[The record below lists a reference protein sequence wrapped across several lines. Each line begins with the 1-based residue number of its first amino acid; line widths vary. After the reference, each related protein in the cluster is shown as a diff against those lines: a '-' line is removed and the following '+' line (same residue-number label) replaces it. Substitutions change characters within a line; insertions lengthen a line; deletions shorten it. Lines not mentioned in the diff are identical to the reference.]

1 VNLTP
6 FDLRTA
12 SLARGTVLLEASAG
26 TGKTYTLVGVLLRM
40 LLEGVVERLDQ
51 VLVVTFTVAATE
63 ELKTRLRTALRRTL
77 RAADGAPESDPFFV
91 AMAAMPNA
99 KARVRAAIDDFDQV
113 VIATIHGFCKRVLEE
128 AAFES
133 HEPFELEFT
142 TDPVP
147 LLYRAAADVLRTTYE
162 PAVTSRSMLL
172 HAKKVQ
178 PKTLVEAYQLWQ
190 RHALLPMSP
199 AAPDPAGTLATLPDL
214 AAAAVALWDED
225 AQHRLENME
234 WRKENLFGDANALGL
249 ADFVE
254 RVRLRP
260 HLVWHQL
267 LEFASEVML
276 EDHVA
281 KSSRANLEHPF
292 FTACAQFAAAA
303 DAAFPHVRADLLLHM
318 HERVAVQ
325 KQQIGTSS
333 FDDLL
338 VRTHRALHDKDHGGE
353 LAAVLQQRY
362 RVALIDEF
370 QDTDALQYEIFA
382 TAFAAGTMFLIGDP
396 KQSIYRFRGADLHTY
411 KRARDA
417 ANRRHTLA
425 QNHRSSPQLVDA
437 VSALF
442 ARPHAF
448 ADVDIT
454 MPAVR
459 AAAAPGEL
467 LVAGDGDPVLRW
479 RFVAGETPATWI
491 PRDEAEE
498 RITADLAA
506 EIARLL
512 RSDARLDGRPLR
524 PNDFAVLTRSNRQ
537 AVLVQSTLRDAG
549 IPSAIGK
556 AGDVFETDELAEL
569 QLFLR
574 AVLQPGDLMRVRGAL
589 ATRFVGHDLATL
601 RAIDGDDE
609 QFDREI
615 ARLDRWRR
623 AWLRSG
629 FVPMIEQAMHEL
641 GVVRR
646 FLAMPGGERRLTN
659 FRQLFE
665 LLHDAEHAARL
676 SPEGLFEWLQHEQKH
691 KDDLD
696 YTLRELRLES
706 DGDAV
711 QILTVHGSKGLQYE
725 VVFCPFLWEGR
736 DPSGA
741 DIVPGDDGTERLVFD
756 LNQDPAGKG
765 RAQAERLAEDLR
777 LAYVALTRAKRR
789 GYVHWGP
796 IGYKNPIANH
806 SPLAWLLTP
815 KPRTPGCGPNGAAA
829 VDWVKGTAEHFK
841 KVESPHWLADLTQR
855 CAASNGLMSV
865 ELVPEAPEPQR
876 LPTAAPTA
884 PLAPPRHARKKR
896 SARGLHS
903 FTSITAGAMPVEPLA
918 DVVDPAATTLPPAR
932 ATGIFGFARG
942 AQAGQCLHAI
952 LEHVDWTALA
962 DGNALGDRTA
972 LGDDATRQLVQ
983 TTLSAHD
990 LAVAGAHPGDLDPV
1004 ATVQQ
1009 NLHDLARA
1017 LVHADGPTLAALCRG
1032 PRVAEWEFVLPMPTA
1047 GMQAL
1052 ADCLAARDDAFVQ
1065 QQATRLRQLGHDTL
1079 RGFLTGFVDLVAE
1092 HDGRYWVLDWKS
1104 NHLGDTLADY
1114 GPAALQGAMVHH
1126 DYVLQYHLYVLALHR
1141 HLRDRRRDYDPE
1153 RHLGGVC
1160 YAFLRGAA
1168 PTQTT
1173 GMFHDRVPTATVLA
1187 LDAWLT
1193 GGPR

>member
-1 VNLTP
+1 MNLSP
-6 FDLRTA
+6 FDLRSA

-63 ELKTRLRTALRRTL
+63 ELKTRLRGALRRTL
-77 RAADGAPESDPFFV
+77 RAADGAPENDPFFV
-91 AMAAMPNA
+91 ALAAIPNA
-99 KARVRAAIDDFDQV
+99 KERVRAAIDDFDQV

-133 HEPFELEFT
+133 REPFELEFT

-162 PAVTSRSMLL
+162 STVTSRSILL

-190 RHALLPMSP
+190 RHALLPMNP
-199 AAPDPAGTLATLPDL
+199 AAPDPAIALSTLPDL

-234 WRKENLFGDANALGL
+234 WRKDNLFGDENAFGL
-249 ADFVE
+249 ADFIE
-254 RVRLRP
+254 RVRPRP

-267 LEFASEVML
+267 LEFAPAVML
-276 EDHVA
+276 KAHV
-281 KSSRANLEHPF
+281 KTTSVANLDHPF
-292 FTACAQFAAAA
+292 FTACARFAAAA
-303 DAAFPHVRADLLLHM
+303 NEAFPHLRADLLLRM
-318 HERVAVQ
+318 HERVALQ
-325 KQQIGTSS
+325 KQQLGTSS

-338 VRTHRALHDKDHGGE
+338 VRTHRALHDRDHGGQ
-353 LAAVLQQRY
+353 LAEVLQQRY

-382 TAFAAGTMFLIGDP
+382 TAFADASLFLIGDP

-411 KRARDA
+411 KKARDGA
-417 ANRRHTLA
+417 DRRHTLA

-454 MPAVR
+454 MPEVR
-459 AAAAPGEL
+459 AAAPRGEL
-467 LVAGDGDPVLRW
+467 QVTGDGAPVLRW

-556 AGDVFETDELAEL
+556 AGDVFETEELAEL

-665 LLHDAEHAARL
+665 LLHDAEHGSRL
-676 SPEGLFEWLQHEQKH
+676 SPEGLFEWLQHERAH

-725 VVFCPFLWEGR
+725 VVFCPFLWDSR

-741 DIVPGDDGTERLVFD
+741 EIVPGDDGTERLVFD
-756 LNQDPAGKG
+756 LKEDPAAKG

-789 GYVHWGP
+789 CYVHWGGVGTSRHP
-796 IGYKNPIANH
+796 CAHH
-806 SPLAWLLTP
+806 SPLAWLLAEQPRAPGIGTNG
-815 KPRTPGCGPNGAAA
+815 KPAA
-829 VDWVKGTAEHFK
+829 DWVKQAADHAKDIER
-841 KVESPHWLADLTQR
+841 PRWLAILTQR
-855 CAASNGLMSV
+855 CAASFDLMSV

-876 LPTAAPTA
+876 LPPAAPTA
-884 PLAPPRHARKKR
+884 PLAPPRHARTKR
-896 SARGLHS
+896 SVRGLHS
-903 FTSITAGAMPVEPLA
+903 FTSITAGAPPLEPLA
-918 DVVDPAATTLPPAR
+918 DVVDPATDSEPAAP
-932 ATGIFGFARG
+932 ATGIFAFARG
-942 AQAGQCLHAI
+942 AAAGQCLHEI
-952 LEHVDWTALA
+952 LEHVEWRSID
-962 DGNALGDRTA
+962 DERTR
-972 LGDDATRQLVQ
+972 TLVQ

-990 LAVAGAHPGDLDPV
+990 LAVAGAHPGELDPT
-1004 ATVQQ
+1004 ATVLQ
-1009 NLHDLARA
+1009 NLRDLAAAR
-1017 LVHADGPTLAALCRG
+1017 VHADGPRLAELCAGRSS
-1032 PRVAEWEFVLPMPTA
+1032 AEWEFVLPMPKAGLPTLTA
-1047 GMQAL
+1047 
-1052 ADCLAARDDAFVQ
+1052 CLAMRDEPHTQ
-1065 QQATRLRQLGHDTL
+1065 QQAERLQALGDDTL
-1079 RGFLTGFVDLVAE
+1079 RGFLTGFVDLVVE

-1104 NHLGDTLADY
+1104 NHLGTSLDDY
-1114 GPAALQGAMVHH
+1114 DQPALRAAMVHH

-1141 HLRDRRRDYDPE
+1141 HLQSRLPGYTPE

-1168 PTQTT
+1168 PDRAT
-1173 GMFHDRVPTATVLA
+1173 GMFFDALPAVVVHA
-1187 LDAWLT
+1187 LDRWLT
-1193 GGPR
+1193 GGSA